1 MDAGQWEAA
10 RSVGLSE
17 PHVLARV
24 ILPQAVRN
32 ILPALGNQFIQM
44 VKETSL
50 ASVFFVGELMTSYKT
65 IQAATFL
72 ALQPLAV
79 VGAIYFLMNVVLSR
93 LVGQMERRLMA
104 YG

>member
-1 MDAGQWEAA
+1 
-10 RSVGLSE
+10 
-17 PHVLARV
+17 
-24 ILPQAVRN
+24 
-32 ILPALGNQFIQM
+32 
-44 VKETSL
+44 
-50 ASVFFVGELMTSYKT
+50 MTSYKT